1 MLYRALASLA
11 VALSTASFGAAQ
23 ISVDIGNPS
32 PAGGSTEVSPGSWNV
47 TAAGHDIWGSR
58 DGFHF
63 VAFEKNSDCT
73 ITAFIENWKT
83 SNSWAKGGLMIR
95 DSLDD
100 NAAHATMMST
110 GAEYVAMQY
119 RQSTG
124 SSSGSYHTGFG
135 TKRVWLRIVKEGNK
149 VTGFVK
155 REDEFGFSK
164 FYTRD
169 INFSGDSFFVGIA
182 VTSHVQGTLSNF
194 DVSSFEISDE
204 VFSLPERD
212 IGETGRE
219 IDTQAVSEGVWSIK
233 GAGTDIGG
241 TVDSFGFFNYKQSG
255 DITATVHLDK
265 LEERNINSK
274 GGLMMRASHA
284 ADAPH
289 VSLLTT
295 GKGITMYYRET
306 AGGDTSNKNVGVWS
320 GNVELKLVKTGNE
333 VACYYK
339 HKSAPEWFHLGTATV
354 AFDGDYYVGQAVTS
368 AEYGQHA
375 TLYTGDIYIN
385 GEVIA

>member
-1 MLYRALASLA
+1 
-11 VALSTASFGAAQ
+11 
-23 ISVDIGNPS
+23 
-32 PAGGSTEVSPGSWNV
+32 
-47 TAAGHDIWGSR
+47 
-58 DGFHF
+58 
-63 VAFEKNSDCT
+63 
-73 ITAFIENWKT
+73 
-83 SNSWAKGGLMIR
+83 MIR

-164 FYTRD
+164 FYSECIASRVTEYSYRMSSYLLFILLHPSQYTTTARD

-212 IGETGRE
+212 VGETGRE

-233 GAGTDIGG
+233 GAGTDIGVSFKAVCWLMHKSGLSHISYLSREISSMQTQG

-375 TLYTGDIYIN
+375 TLYIGDIYIN